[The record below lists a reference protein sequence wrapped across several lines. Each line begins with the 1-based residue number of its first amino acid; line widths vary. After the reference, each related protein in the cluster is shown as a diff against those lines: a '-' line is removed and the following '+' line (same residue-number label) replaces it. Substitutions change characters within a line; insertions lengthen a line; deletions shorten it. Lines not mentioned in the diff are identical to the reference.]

1 MSKKTLTGKI
11 VSDKMQKTVVVAV
24 EVLKRHPIYGKS
36 IRNTRKFKARNETG
50 AKVGDTVTIEECKPI
65 SKEVVWKVKEN
76 LWYR

>member
-76 LWYR
+76 